1 MISYSGHILDF
12 GSGAIYIHLHYLLTR
27 PIDFRT
33 VVRVNDH
40 LLIDWCWY
48 PRNSAHLISLA
59 DITSLFTDSFWGLGE
74 KKRNADVSP
83 LGLELYTDLSHL
95 SQWIRAAFKI
105 PPWKISF
112 HFHPPISSHNGSW
125 ESSMGINAQASC
137 PAVVNRCGRMVS
149 SPSFP
154 TPIFQKNL
162 INARVSGVT
171 RATW

>member
-12 GSGAIYIHLHYLLTR
+12 GSGAIYTFALSVNKANRFQNCRKGER
-27 PIDFRT
+27 PL
-33 VVRVNDH
+33 V
-40 LLIDWCWY
+40 LIDWCWY

-112 HFHPPISSHNGSW
+112 HFHPSISSHNGSW